1 MKHDAFDEA
10 LRRRAQR
17 ERLEP
22 PAQADE
28 RMARAIREGRA
39 RAAAPHSGVKDMT
52 ETLNWPDERQR
63 TPPKPRLRAVRLVPL
78 LTGAAACLAAVALW
92 AVRTPVDRVLQT
104 TSDAGPAAQTTGF
117 ETVLPLS
124 DGENGTS
131 ALAPQG
137 EAHAASERGVWRAET
152 RFFNDTQDIWLVSW
166 AVDTAADMLE
176 SPDELIWLEPGA
188 SCTDYAAWPVEGEQE
203 TPTWQYTA
211 YRVDADVLHWM
222 DGDWLR
228 PGEEGYAA
236 QQALIT
242 DAYENGA
249 LVLAPGNWENG
260 MAGPMA
266 LVLPD
271 ALGNISSLETY
282 LAAGLIVQ
290 ESGGSGQMRVETETG
305 AASTPPAAQRSLQT
319 PTAAAHMPGVAH
331 P

>member
-22 PAQADE
+22 PVQADD
-28 RMARAIREGRA
+28 RVARAIREGRA
-39 RAAAPHSGVKDMT
+39 RAAAPHAGVKDMT

-104 TSDAGPAAQTTGF
+104 TSDAGPAARRTAF

-131 ALAPQG
+131 GLAPQG

-166 AVDTAADMLE
+166 SVDTAADMLE

-290 ESGGSGQMRVETETG
+290 ESGGSGQMGKGFAEI
-305 AASTPPAAQRSLQT
+305 TPYPTAT
-319 PTAAAHMPGVAH
+319 PVPEVTAAAVAGGR

>member
-1 MKHDAFDEA
+1 M
-10 LRRRAQR
+10 
-17 ERLEP
+17 
-22 PAQADE
+22 
-28 RMARAIREGRA
+28 
-39 RAAAPHSGVKDMT
+39 
-52 ETLNWPDERQR
+52 
-63 TPPKPRLRAVRLVPL
+63 
-78 LTGAAACLAAVALW
+78 CLAAVALW
-92 AVRTPVDRVLQT
+92 GARTPVDRVLET

-166 AVDTAADMLE
+166 SVDTAADMLE

-290 ESGGSGQMRVETETG
+290 ESGGSGQMRKGFVEI
-305 AASTPPAAQRSLQT
+305 TPYPTAT
-319 PTAAAHMPGVAH
+319 PVPEVTAAAVAGGR

>member
-22 PAQADE
+22 PAQADD
-28 RMARAIREGRA
+28 RVARAIREGRA

-104 TSDAGPAAQTTGF
+104 TSDAGPAARRTAF

-131 ALAPQG
+131 GLAPQG

-290 ESGGSGQMRVETETG
+290 ESGGSGQMRVEMETG

>member
-22 PAQADE
+22 PAQADD
-28 RMARAIREGRA
+28 RVARAIREGRA

-104 TSDAGPAAQTTGF
+104 TSDAGPAPRRTAF

-124 DGENGTS
+124 DGENGMS
-131 ALAPQG
+131 GLAPQG
-137 EAHAASERGVWRAET
+137 EAHAVSERGVWRAEA
-152 RFFNDTQDIWLVSW
+152 RFFNDTQNIWLVSW
-166 AVDTAADMLE
+166 SVDTAADMLE

-319 PTAAAHMPGVAH
+319 PTVAAHMPGVAH

>member
-22 PAQADE
+22 PAQADD
-28 RMARAIREGRA
+28 RVARAIREGRA

-104 TSDAGPAAQTTGF
+104 TSDAGPAARRTAF

-131 ALAPQG
+131 GLAPQG

-166 AVDTAADMLE
+166 SVDTAADMLE

-290 ESGGSGQMRVETETG
+290 ESGGSGQMRVEMETG

-319 PTAAAHMPGVAH
+319 PTAAAHMSGVAH

>member
-22 PAQADE
+22 PAQADD
-28 RMARAIREGRA
+28 RVARAIREGRA
-39 RAAAPHSGVKDMT
+39 RAAAPHAGTK
-52 ETLNWPDERQR
+52 EAAAPLIWPGEGSQAPNR
-63 TPPKPRLRAVRLVPL
+63 PRRRAARLAPL
-78 LTGAAACLAAVALW
+78 LTGAAVCLAAVALW
-92 AVRTPVDRVLQT
+92 GARAPVDRVLET

-290 ESGGSGQMRVETETG
+290 ESGGSGQMRVEMETG